1 MWSPYEKCQN
11 IVQEE
16 WSTYGERSWENPMNH
31 FQMAAKISLSQLKLW
46 RNEEFDG
53 RKKKQEVL
61 IEKLQNTKQN
71 SGQYVNRGEIR
82 KLENQINNM
91 LIDEEMYWRQRS
103 RAY

>member
-46 RNEEFDG
+46 
-53 RKKKQEVL
+53 
-61 IEKLQNTKQN
+61 
-71 SGQYVNRGEIR
+71 
-82 KLENQINNM
+82 
-91 LIDEEMYWRQRS
+91 
-103 RAY
+103 